1 MKFRTPNP
9 KIEDELA
16 MEMLKR
22 MEEEDTLPRL
32 RYTESQ
38 YQERKGDSSN
48 LEVQRLWEAIYE
60 LQQELKQIKQRI
72 EDII

>member
-22 MEEEDTLPRL
+22 MEEEDTLPRI
-32 RYTESQ
+32 RYTERQ
-38 YQERKGDSSN
+38 YRERKEDSSSDIQ
-48 LEVQRLWEAIYE
+48 LLWDSIYE
-60 LQQELKQIKQRI
+60 LQKELKQIKQRI

>member
-22 MEEEDTLPRL
+22 MEEEDTLPRI
-32 RYTESQ
+32 RYTERQ
-38 YQERKGDSSN
+38 YREHKEDSSSEIQ
-48 LEVQRLWEAIYE
+48 LLWDSIYE
-60 LQQELKQIKQRI
+60 LQKELKQIKQRI
-72 EDII
+72 EDVL